1 MQEALFLVAE
11 IFHMQQR
18 KPLILTRSRFPLPS
32 APSPPPPPATAVS
45 ITFLCGNVISA

>member
-18 KPLILTRSRFPLPS
+18 KPLILTRSRS
-32 APSPPPPPATAVS
+32 APSPPPPATAVS